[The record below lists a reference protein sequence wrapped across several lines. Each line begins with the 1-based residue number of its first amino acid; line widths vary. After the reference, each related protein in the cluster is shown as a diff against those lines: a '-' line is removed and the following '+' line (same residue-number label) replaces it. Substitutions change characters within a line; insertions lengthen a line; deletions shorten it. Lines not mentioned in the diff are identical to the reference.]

1 MKPSELFEGE
11 NSSLKKTYD
20 EATKPLEEILEE
32 FDKRGFEQACHC
44 EFCCKKI
51 KDFVVYAFEQG
62 CANGKEVYSK
72 ASDLARKR
80 GYEDGVKDGMEGRIF
95 RQIEIR
101 EEVNI
106 PKELHDKIFQAGKD
120 SIREEILNKLPE
132 RKSENKKKK
141 DQDEWINIPRIQRA
155 VGFNSCLNQVKN
167 IIKNV

>member
-20 EATKPLEEILEE
+20 EATKTLEETLFKIFKLFLAEKCYDE
-32 FDKRGFEQACHC
+32 KLYGDGKYD
-44 EFCCKKI
+44 KKI
-51 KDFVVYAFEQG
+51 FNWA
-62 CANGKEVYSK
+62 
-72 ASDLARKR
+72 
-80 GYEDGVKDGMEGRIF
+80 
-95 RQIEIR
+95 
-101 EEVNI
+101 
-106 PKELHDKIFQAGKD
+106 FQAGKD
-120 SIREEILNKLPE
+120 SMKEEILSKLPE